1 MRAGCWKGECVMRFK
16 IVALGFL
23 VIALLGAMTGVG
35 YAERQTPPVEVIFS
49 PASTPINTVDCG
61 GGIEIFSEN
70 GIVMPAGVTNVFA
83 CATYIEPMLSGSTIT
98 AIDPNILI
106 SNDSGNEPAG
116 KIRQKGTAYLTILQ
130 GELTV
135 VIFSKCAKTQDCS
148 DVEEG
153 SKAELSF
160 VGADNAV
167 TTIVLDSENQNLPDP
182 VTRDSDGRPTVKLT
196 KGQSLVLN
204 NVTVSYLS
212 GNDGAL
218 VAASGSYDLT
228 AGEGCVVRCWQ
239 FT

>member
-1 MRAGCWKGECVMRFK
+1 MRFK

-35 YAERQTPPVEVIFS
+35 YAERQAPPEGLIFS
-49 PASTPINTVDCG
+49 PASTPISTVDCG

-70 GIVMPAGVTNVFA
+70 GITMPDGVTNVFA
-83 CATYIEPMLSGSTIT
+83 CATYIEPVLSGSTIT
-98 AIDPNILI
+98 SIAPNILI
-106 SNDSGNEPAG
+106 SNSSGNEPAG

-135 VIFSKCAKTQDCS
+135 VLYSNCATTQGCTN
-148 DVEEG
+148 VEEG

-167 TTIVLDSENQNLPDP
+167 TTIVLDPENQNLPDP
-182 VTRDSDGRPTVKLT
+182 VTRDSAGRPVVKLT
-196 KGQSLVLN
+196 QGQSIVLN

-218 VAASGSYDLT
+218 VSASGSYDLM
-228 AGEGCVVRCWQ
+228 AGEGCMTRCWQ